1 MLYGGTFN
9 DDSRFNIKY
18 FCTRVIIYYTYI
30 NLYNN
35 VYRGVLN
42 EIYHAEKRRE
52 AVVAVQSDEYRVFIV
67 INIILRTD
75 KGKSVKDKKLW
86 GNEWRLRNPKR
97 ERLDVESCN
106 YYW

>member
-1 MLYGGTFN
+1 M
-9 DDSRFNIKY
+9 
-18 FCTRVIIYYTYI
+18 
-30 NLYNN
+30 
-35 VYRGVLN
+35 LN

-52 AVVAVQSDEYRVFIV
+52 AVVAVQFDEYRVFIV

-75 KGKSVKDKKLW
+75 KDESEKDEKLW
-86 GNEWRLRNPKR
+86 RDEWLLRNPKR

>member
-1 MLYGGTFN
+1 MHYGGTFN

-30 NLYNN
+30 NLYNK

-42 EIYHAEKRRE
+42 EIYYAEKRRE

-75 KGKSVKDKKLW
+75 KGELEKI
-86 GNEWRLRNPKR
+86 RNYGR
-97 ERLDVESCN
+97 MSGD
-106 YYW
+106 